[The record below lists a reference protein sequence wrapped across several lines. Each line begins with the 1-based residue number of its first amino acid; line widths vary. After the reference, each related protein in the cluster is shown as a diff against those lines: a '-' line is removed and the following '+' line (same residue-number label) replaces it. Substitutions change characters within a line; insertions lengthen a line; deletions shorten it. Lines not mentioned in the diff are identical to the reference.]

1 MNWNGWI
8 TERYAYLVQVTGRY
22 CSDPHDLVNHVYL
35 RCYLK
40 PFPEN
45 PEGYFL
51 KACWIEAT
59 RGKFKKLYRIED
71 NPLPLHLEAEHD
83 LTKALQRETLDLWIM
98 RLNWFERN
106 LMQAHLEGYTVQEIA
121 KGTGIA
127 EATIYKAL
135 TRAKNRIKNAIRYT
149 TGKNPPP

>member
-1 MNWNGWI
+1 MNWNSWI
-8 TERYAYLVQVTGRY
+8 EVKYSYLVEVAGRY
-22 CSDPHDLVNHVYL
+22 CREPTDLVNHVYL
-35 RCYLK
+35 RCYSK

-71 NPLPLHLEAEHD
+71 VELPTNLTTEHD
-83 LTKALQRETLDLWIM
+83 LTKVLQRETLHVWIM
-98 RLNWFERN
+98 RLNWFERE
-106 LMQAHLEGYTVQEIA
+106 LMKAYLRGYTVQEIA
-121 KGTGIA
+121 QETGIN

-135 TRAKNRIKNAIRYT
+135 NRAKNRIKDVVSNATRT
-149 TGKNPPP
+149 K